1 MDAEK
6 RTLEQHVGSD
16 EMLDIET
23 AVILWRL
30 LDADDIDER
39 NPDSGYVSVLVKLA
53 EEAMEQMENPYAREM
68 LKLKLRRL
76 PGREPRRGIHWPK
89 Q

>member
-6 RTLEQHVGSD
+6 RAPGQHVGSD

-39 NPDSGYVSVLVKLA
+39 NPDSAYVSVLVKLA
-53 EEAMEQMENPYAREM
+53 EEAMEEMENPYAREM
-68 LKLKLRRL
+68 LRLKLRRL
-76 PGREPRRGIHWPK
+76 AGREPRRGSHWPK